1 MKLAIISLKS
11 ESSRLIEKEAKN
23 FFKQV
28 DSLDIKDIEINIDS
42 KNTEVLYKTK
52 PLENYD
58 CIYCRG
64 SYKYATLLRSLTYAL
79 NKECYMPL
87 SPESFTTGHDKFL
100 TLVCLQKNNINVPR
114 TYLTAK
120 TSAAKKL
127 IEKIH
132 YPAIIKIPSGTH
144 GKGIMFADSIES
156 AKSILDALEVF
167 KQPYIIQEYI
177 ETKSTDIRAF
187 VIGDKVVCSMK
198 RIAAK
203 HELRAN
209 IHSGGNGEPL
219 ILDEESKE
227 IAIKSAKAI
236 NAEICGVDILQGANK
251 KPVVIE
257 VNISPG
263 LQGITKVTKKNV
275 ALEIARFLHE
285 TSKDFKKAKKSHE
298 YNNVLKELDI
308 DKKHEVITNLNLKAG
323 IIKIPES
330 ITKLSELKPDD
341 EVKISVKKNLI
352 RIKKEE

>member
-11 ESSRLIEKEAKN
+11 ESSRLIENEAKN

-42 KNTEVLYKTK
+42 KNTEVLYKSK
-52 PLENYD
+52 PLEDYD

-64 SYKYATLLRSLTYAL
+64 SHKYATLLRSLTHAL
-79 NKECYMPL
+79 NKESYMPL
-87 SPESFTTGHDKFL
+87 SPESFTIGHDKFL
-100 TLVCLQKNNINVPR
+100 TLICLQKNNINVPR
-114 TYLTAK
+114 TYLAAK

-127 IEKIH
+127 VEQIH

-144 GKGIMFADSIES
+144 GKGVMFADSIES

-167 KQPYIIQEYI
+167 KQPYIIQEYS

-187 VIGDKVVCSMK
+187 VIGDKVICSMK
-198 RIAAK
+198 RKAGK
-203 HELRAN
+203 NELRAN
-209 IHSGGNGEPL
+209 IHAGGNGEPL
-219 ILDEESKE
+219 NLDEESKE

-236 NAEICGVDILQGANK
+236 GAEMCGVDILKGANK

-257 VNISPG
+257 VNVSPG

-275 ALEIARFLHE
+275 ALEITNFLYE
-285 TSKDFKKAKKSHE
+285 KSKEFKKEKKSQD

-308 DKKHEVITNLNLKAG
+308 GIKNEIITNLNLKAG
-323 IIKIPES
+323 IIKIPEN
-330 ITKLSELKPDD
+330 ITKLSKLQPDD
-341 EVKISVKKNLI
+341 EVKITVKKNFI
-352 RIKKEE
+352 KIKKEE